1 MEEDGGRRNE
11 LTKEQRLCID
21 KQRRGQGRR
30 GVRRKRGEQRDGK
43 ALEGGKKTQE
53 ELKSKTR
60 HVRVKF
66 LNKTGNENMK
76 KLGS

>member
-1 MEEDGGRRNE
+1 M
-11 LTKEQRLCID
+11 
-21 KQRRGQGRR
+21 
-30 GVRRKRGEQRDGK
+30 RRKRGEQRDGK